1 MFDAFSMTA
10 DKNNIALGQKHD
22 ILLHQLQIY
31 KKLTTTD
38 AQKLSKCLI
47 YYKWNCPSF
56 GYSLISLQPGI
67 RMQRRNQALNLATVF
82 ILVNSLLKAL
92 EKVKFSH

>member
-1 MFDAFSMTA
+1 MFDAFSMTV

-22 ILLHQLQIY
+22 ILQHQLQIY

-38 AQKLSKCLI
+38 AQKHSKCLI
-47 YYKWNCPSF
+47 YYKWNFPSF

-67 RMQRRNQALNLATVF
+67 RMQRRNQALNLATVY
-82 ILVNSLLKAL
+82 I
-92 EKVKFSH
+92 

>member
-1 MFDAFSMTA
+1 MFDAFSMTV

-22 ILLHQLQIY
+22 ILQHQLQIY

-38 AQKLSKCLI
+38 AQKHSKCLI
-47 YYKWNCPSF
+47 YYKWNFPSF

-67 RMQRRNQALNLATVF
+67 RMQSGLEF
-82 ILVNSLLKAL
+82 SNS
-92 EKVKFSH
+92 FYMS